1 MENKTKLSTRIAI
14 WIIAIVMLGGTLLTY
29 IVMFVASGNP
39 DTNATQIA
47 YDKYM
52 KEQQEKYDEWLKQ
65 TQAACPKGNRS
76 DSQAVLDGY
85 KAEPFTLDG
94 NDLNIETL
102 QEGEGDPIAS
112 NQCIDVNYKG
122 WNTSGQI
129 FDSGDLAFIPD
140 EAGLIIGWTEGIPGL
155 RVGGIYKLIIPA
167 DKAYGETGGNSDLI
181 PPNEP
186 LTFIVEII
194 SAI

>member
-14 WIIAIVMLGGTLLTY
+14 WVIAIVMLGGTLLTY
-29 IVMFVASGNP
+29 VVMLVASGNP

-47 YDKYM
+47 YNKYL
-52 KEQQEKYDEWLKQ
+52 KEQQEKYDELVKQ
-65 TQAACPKGNRS
+65 AQAACPKGDRA
-76 DSQAVLDGY
+76 DSQAALDRY
-85 KAEPFTLDG
+85 KAEPFTLSGDG
-94 NDLNIETL
+94 LVVETL
-102 QEGEGDPIAS
+102 QEGDSDPTTS

-122 WNTSGQI
+122 WNTAGQI

-140 EAGLIIGWTEGIPGL
+140 QAGLITGWTEGVPGL
-155 RVGGIYKLIIPA
+155 RVGGVYKLTIPA
-167 DKAYGETGGNSDLI
+167 NKAYGETGGGSDLI

-186 LTFIVEII
+186 LVFIIEIV